1 MKNITAIASL
11 IFFSSTG
18 LLAQEIGLQLYS
30 VRGHFEKD
38 AARTCQMVAEW
49 GIQIVEE
56 GLHYGHTVAELNE
69 MYEDNGLKLVSASA
83 DYGDLKNRP
92 EDVAARAKAL
102 GVKYVV
108 CFWIPH
114 NGNEFTVENVDAAID
129 VFENAGKVM
138 ESHGLTLCYH
148 PHGYEFRPFEGTTLM
163 DYMISRSKHFD
174 FEIDV
179 FWVKH
184 SGAEPLALMRKYPD
198 RFPLMHAKDRA
209 HGTIGNTNG
218 KADVDCNVVLGEGD
232 VGIEELFREAQ
243 KMGMDYIFI
252 EDESSRSTT
261 QIPKSLAY
269 LKNLQ
274 KSK

>member
-1 MKNITAIASL
+1 
-11 IFFSSTG
+11 
-18 LLAQEIGLQLYS
+18 
-30 VRGHFEKD
+30 
-38 AARTCQMVAEW
+38 
-49 GIQIVEE
+49 
-56 GLHYGHTVAELNE
+56 
-69 MYEDNGLKLVSASA
+69 
-83 DYGDLKNRP
+83 
-92 EDVAARAKAL
+92 
-102 GVKYVV
+102 
-108 CFWIPH
+108 
-114 NGNEFTVENVDAAID
+114 
-129 VFENAGKVM
+129 
-138 ESHGLTLCYH
+138 
-148 PHGYEFRPFEGTTLM
+148 
-163 DYMISRSKHFD
+163 
-174 FEIDV
+174 
-179 FWVKH
+179 
-184 SGAEPLALMRKYPD
+184 MRKYPD